1 MIEINAMTHM
11 TRSFSYGVTRRRD
24 MKEENFF
31 FYAPCRGGDAAR
43 RDRGGYNIVAI
54 LSPVYFNYFNQHAIT
69 T

>member
-1 MIEINAMTHM
+1 MID
-11 TRSFSYGVTRRRD
+11 TRTEKYVTRRRD

-31 FYAPCRGGDAAR
+31 FHAPCRGGDAAR